1 MGGTGLNGRNSRP
14 RADLENP
21 FDNDAVTG
29 LQAPRHNPESAFGAA
44 HFNITRLDLIVLG
57 DDKHIGF
64 ARWCDASSRADRA

>member
-29 LQAPRHNPESAFGAA
+29 LQAPVTIQKAPSVPLTS
-44 HFNITRLDLIVLG
+44 I
-57 DDKHIGF
+57 
-64 ARWCDASSRADRA
+64 SRVSTLLSLVTTNT